1 MRLAEEAAPTEM
13 ATAIAH
19 PNVALVKYWGKRAG
33 SDNIPATPSLSIG
46 LGALATR
53 TTVRAAPAD
62 SLRLNGQSRQDAK
75 VDGLVRNMRAAF
87 GLPGLAIATAN
98 DFPTGAGLASSAS
111 GCAALVTAVD
121 AAFHL
126 GLDAAERSVWARRGS
141 ASAARSI
148 HGGFATLDADE
159 ADEGGAAA
167 ALAGAEHWP
176 LEVVVV
182 IVSNDAKAVSS
193 TVGMEHTRS
202 TSPFYDGW
210 LRSTPADYDIACRAV
225 LARDFA
231 TLATVAEH
239 SCLKMH
245 GLMLSTTPPLL
256 YWNEATLAAIHTVR
270 ALREAG
276 VPVFFTVDA
285 GPQVKAV
292 CAPGHGAA
300 VADQL
305 ASVPGVRRIVRS
317 GLDAGARVAPA
328 DG

>member
-1 MRLAEEAAPTEM
+1 M

-53 TTVRAAPAD
+53 TTVRAASAD
-62 SLRLNGQSRQDAK
+62 SLRINGQPRQDAK

-87 GLPGLAIATAN
+87 GLPGLAINTAN

-126 GLDAAERSVWARRGS
+126 GLDAAERTVWARRGS

-159 ADEGGAAA
+159 DGTAA

-182 IVSNDAKAVSS
+182 IVSTAAKAVPS
-193 TVGMEHTRS
+193 TAGMEHTRS
-202 TSPFYDGW
+202 SSPFYDGW
-210 LRSTPADYDIACRAV
+210 LRSTPADYNIARRAV

-231 TLATVAEH
+231 ALATVAER

-256 YWNEATLAAIHTVR
+256 YWNEATLAAIHAVR
-270 ALREAG
+270 ALHEAG

-300 VADQL
+300 VAARL
-305 ASVPGVRRIVRS
+305 ASVPGARRIVRS
-317 GLDAGARVAPA
+317 GLGAGARVAPA

>member
-1 MRLAEEAAPTEM
+1 MRLAEGAAATEM

-19 PNVALVKYWGKRAG
+19 PNVALVKYWGKHAG

-62 SLRLNGQSRQDAK
+62 SLRLNGQPRQDAK
-75 VDGLVRNMRAAF
+75 VNGLVRNLRAAF
-87 GLPGLAIATAN
+87 GLPGLAIASAN

-159 ADEGGAAA
+159 GGAAA
-167 ALAGAEHWP
+167 ALASAEHWP

-210 LRSTPADYDIACRAV
+210 LRSTPADYDTARRAV

-245 GLMLSTTPPLL
+245 ALMLSTTPPLL
-256 YWNEATLAAIHTVR
+256 YWNEATLATIHTVR

-300 VADQL
+300 VANRL

-317 GLDAGARVAPA
+317 GLDAGAHVVPA